1 MQEESIQKASSVEV
15 TQQRKGNFLRPTA
28 VRGDSSRSGYD
39 DSGSVKDKIRPISS
53 GFSRPRL
60 LSTSSTYQSTSPAA
74 KSPYRP
80 EWAQDAEDV
89 AVPPAILNEDGSPED
104 LKDMLRMGRTQE
116 MRSVPTVLADIFRLP
131 VRHAD
136 HASQDSV
143 TDNSIQIARYMGVY
157 FTLTRTSN
165 NNQALEA
172 GGSAL
177 LFWSY
182 VWSFAGSLLVTASLA
197 EMCSMLPSSAG
208 QYFWVSEFA
217 SERWQQILSYITGW
231 MQLVGWMCGNASGIF
246 LTGSLFQSVITIY
259 RPANGELLWETI
271 VFLVPVVALVILANI
286 YGGRTIAILQNI
298 SMSVHVLALIA
309 MVGKLASRTP
319 HKANTYQASAI
330 LGVLSPHIPAKRA
343 LLQVENTEWSTTA
356 LAMVAG
362 QANANFSCFY
372 SDCPIHLSEEVQ
384 NAAVVVPK
392 ATMRSSYISGALGLI
407 AVTTFAFCVPS
418 VTAAL
423 DHPTGYSLLY
433 VLQLSVPNGVIVC
446 ILLTFIALIGA
457 SSIGF
462 AATTARITYAFA
474 RDSGLPFSQWISK
487 VHKGRLMPMNA
498 VFLTAAVSVLL
509 SLINLGSTTAF
520 YGIVSV
526 MPLRSGRPQTKRAQ
540 VGLGQATQ
548 SMSYIISIMCVLYR
562 RIKSPEQLPP
572 ARWSLGRSWGPIIN
586 VFAILFS
593 VNCFI
598 WSLSPPTLP
607 VTPTNFNIAGALIL
621 GIFILMLVTYYFRRK
636 IYVGPVARTRD
647 TPSWNLSQLGTGQ
660 NIQFVTIPEEV

>member
-15 TQQRKGNFLRPTA
+15 KQQRKGGFLRPTA
-28 VRGDSSRSGYD
+28 VRGDSSRSGYND
-39 DSGSVKDKIRPISS
+39 NGSVKDKIRPISS
-53 GFSRPRL
+53 GYSRPRL
-60 LSTSSTYQSTSPAA
+60 VSTSSTYQPTSPAA

-143 TDNSIQIARYMGVY
+143 TDNSIQIAMYMGVY
-157 FTLTRTSN
+157 LTLTHTSN

-182 VWSFAGSLLVTASLA
+182 VWSFAGSLLITASLA
-197 EMCSMLPSSAG
+197 EMCSISAG

-231 MQLVGWMCGNASGIF
+231 MQFVGWMCGNASGIF
-246 LTGSLFQSVITIY
+246 LTGSLIQSVITIY
-259 RPANGELLWETI
+259 RPTNGELLWETI

-309 MVGKLASRTP
+309 MVGKLASRTFN
-319 HKANTYQASAI
+319 KANTYRASAI

-356 LAMVAG
+356 LAMLAG
-362 QANANFSCFY
+362 QANANYSCFY

-392 ATMRSSYISGALGLI
+392 ATMRSSYISGSLGLI

-457 SSIGF
+457 SNIGF
-462 AATTARITYAFA
+462 AAATARITYAFA

-520 YGIVSV
+520 YGI
-526 MPLRSGRPQTKRAQ
+526 TKRAQ

-562 RIKSPEQLPP
+562 RTKSPEQLPP
-572 ARWSLGRSWGPIIN
+572 ARWCLGRTWGPIIN
-586 VFAILFS
+586 VLAILFS
-593 VNCFI
+593 INCFI

-607 VTPTNFNIAGALIL
+607 VTSTNFNVAGALIL
-621 GIFILMLVTYYFRRK
+621 GLFILMLVTYYFRRK
-636 IYVGPVARTRD
+636 VYVGPVARSRD

-660 NIQFVTIPEEV
+660 NIQFVTIPEEL

>member
-116 MRSVPTVLADIFRLP
+116 MRRVFRQFSLISFGCL
-131 VRHAD
+131 
-136 HASQDSV
+136 SQG
-143 TDNSIQIARYMGVY
+143 TWEYI
-157 FTLTRTSN
+157 LLN

-309 MVGKLASRTP
+309 MV
-319 HKANTYQASAI
+319 AI

-520 YGIVSV
+520 YGIV
-526 MPLRSGRPQTKRAQ
+526 
-540 VGLGQATQ
+540 GLGQATQ

-607 VTPTNFNIAGALIL
+607 VTPTNFNVAGALIL